1 MTNRLARLLLVVA
14 SGALIV
20 ATMSAQQ
27 PPMHFDR
34 VLLLEETSE
43 TSANV
48 GFGDVN
54 GDGSLDVMLAKGRHW
69 PLVDQVLLNDGTG
82 KFRAVPLT

>member
-1 MTNRLARLLLVVA
+1 MTNRLARVLLVVA
-14 SGALIV
+14 SCALIV
-20 ATMSAQQ
+20 ATVSAQQ
-27 PPMHFDR
+27 PPMRFDR

-48 GFGDVN
+48 SFGDVN

-69 PLVDQVLLNDGTG
+69 PLVDQVLRNCDRGCQ
-82 KFRAVPLT
+82 